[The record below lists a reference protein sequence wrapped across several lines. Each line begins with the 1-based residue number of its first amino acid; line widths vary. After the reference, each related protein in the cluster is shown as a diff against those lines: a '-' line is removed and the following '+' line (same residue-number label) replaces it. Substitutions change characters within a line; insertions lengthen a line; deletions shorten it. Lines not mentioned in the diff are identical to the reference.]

1 MGLARIG
8 IRLIKIRKDKEL
20 KNTDTRNEA
29 HRKSTILYAAG
40 CGFVIAMFFGGM
52 FLGVV
57 ADHFS
62 DYSISSP
69 YDAGDWFSTAIYY
82 GGTVLGVVFNYFWN
96 YLILYLAL
104 RWQKISI
111 TRKRRFVY
119 TAIITAAGLLI
130 DALYYD
136 FTWGTLV
143 IGSLRIPAV
152 FERPGL
158 NPGLELSTILIPI
171 ALIGA
176 VNYFASRFYLH
187 LDKKQALVAGLAM
200 AVFTAPWVM
209 VAVVL
214 LVR

>member
-1 MGLARIG
+1 MLSYNIVISAIKRIWG
-8 IRLIKIRKDKEL
+8 
-20 KNTDTRNEA
+20 KNTDTQNET

-40 CGFVIAMFFGGM
+40 CGFVMVMLFGEAVS
-52 FLGVV
+52 GVV

-62 DYSISSP
+62 NYSISSL
-69 YDAGDWFSTAIYY
+69 YYAGSRFFTAIYY

-96 YLILYLAL
+96 YLILCLAL

-111 TRKRRFVY
+111 TRKRRLVY
-119 TAIITAAGLLI
+119 TAIITAVGLLI
-130 DALYYD
+130 DTLYYD

-143 IGSLRIPAV
+143 IGSLRIPPI
-152 FERPGL
+152 FEKPRL
-158 NPGLELSTILIPI
+158 NPGLELSTILIPM

-176 VNYFASRFYLH
+176 VNYFASRLYLH
-187 LDKKQALVAGLAM
+187 LDKKQALVVGLAM

>member
-1 MGLARIG
+1 
-8 IRLIKIRKDKEL
+8 
-20 KNTDTRNEA
+20 
-29 HRKSTILYAAG
+29 
-40 CGFVIAMFFGGM
+40 MFFGAVFFVG
-52 FLGVV
+52 V
-57 ADHFS
+57 ADKFS
-62 DYSISSP
+62 NYSISSP
-69 YDAGDWFSTAIYY
+69 YDAGEWFFTAIYY

-104 RWQKISI
+104 RWRKISI

-119 TAIITAAGLLI
+119 TAVITAVGLLI
-130 DALYYD
+130 DAVYYD

-143 IGSLRIPAV
+143 IGSLRVPAI

-158 NPGLELSTILIPI
+158 NPGLELSTILIPM
-171 ALIGA
+171 ALIGV

-187 LDKKQALVAGLAM
+187 LDKRQALVVGLVM